1 MIMASFVQAGERTGI
16 QDKRRGRG
24 QAASALAT
32 PLNYSSLATLEAR
45 LLAIGGAYTQARIN
59 QMSLN
64 DMEYAVRLNDDS
76 AGVK

>member
-1 MIMASFVQAGERTGI
+1 MASFVDMDEINGI
-16 QDKRRGRG
+16 VDKRRGRG

-32 PLNYSSLATLEAR
+32 PVNYTSLATLEAR

-59 QMSLN
+59 QMGIN
-64 DMEYAVRLNDDS
+64 DMIYAIRLNDDL